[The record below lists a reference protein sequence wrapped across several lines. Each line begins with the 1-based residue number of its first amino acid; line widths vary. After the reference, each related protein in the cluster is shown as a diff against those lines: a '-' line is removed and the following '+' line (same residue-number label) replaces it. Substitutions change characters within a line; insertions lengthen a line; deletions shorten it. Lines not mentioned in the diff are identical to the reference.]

1 MFFGGYPA
9 RKKIL
14 KIFHTF
20 CRRGGGSDLVWKIP
34 HFFFEGFPKTSRY
47 FIELLFGI
55 SEESEVWNISGVIFI
70 PLSKAL

>member
-1 MFFGGYPA
+1 MFFLGVP
-9 RKKIL
+9 REKKNL
-14 KIFHTF
+14 ENFPHF
-20 CRRGGGSDLVWKIP
+20 LPGGSDLVWKIP